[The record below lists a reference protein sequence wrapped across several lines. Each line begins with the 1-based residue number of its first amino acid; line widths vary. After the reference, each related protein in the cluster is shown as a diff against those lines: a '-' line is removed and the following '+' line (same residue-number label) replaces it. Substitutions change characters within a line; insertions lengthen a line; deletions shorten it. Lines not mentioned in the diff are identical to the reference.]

1 MEGFYD
7 SDKFRFVEAEFNG
20 VKHLTPIHYRP
31 LGEKEGHLY
40 SKKVSWSDVV
50 LNDVPLEKTFE
61 FEDSIPLYQNT
72 GEECIQNGTIIVN
85 ERRAQNPLPDEDYSD
100 HHKGKWTTRLSK
112 VVMNP
117 VTLPEAKK
125 KRKSVERFPV
135 KPKAKKEVRDE
146 KIHKSSEKFQEFV
159 DERDTKH
166 MDRFFEHINRN
177 GEVRGHIQ
185 PYYPPVQWTM
195 PSIQWDKIWSHMDE
209 QELGRKRAYHYI
221 KENEVDSEG
230 YPGPAIFFY
239 EKDSDDLNY
248 NFDWSTD
255 YQWAGPWNRWCAYN
269 PPHNL

>member
-1 MEGFYD
+1 
-7 SDKFRFVEAEFNG
+7 
-20 VKHLTPIHYRP
+20 
-31 LGEKEGHLY
+31 
-40 SKKVSWSDVV
+40 
-50 LNDVPLEKTFE
+50 
-61 FEDSIPLYQNT
+61 
-72 GEECIQNGTIIVN
+72 
-85 ERRAQNPLPDEDYSD
+85 
-100 HHKGKWTTRLSK
+100 
-112 VVMNP
+112 
-117 VTLPEAKK
+117 
-125 KRKSVERFPV
+125 V

-159 DERDTKH
+159 DERGTKH

-209 QELGRKRAYHYI
+209 QEQGRKRAYHYI

-239 EKDSDDLNY
+239 EKESDDLNY